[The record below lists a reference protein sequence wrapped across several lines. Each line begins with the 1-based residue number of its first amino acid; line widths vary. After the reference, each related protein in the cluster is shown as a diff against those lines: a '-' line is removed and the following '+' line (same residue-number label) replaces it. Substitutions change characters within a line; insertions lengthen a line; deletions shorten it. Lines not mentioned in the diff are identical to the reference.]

1 MKILQY
7 IKNYLNL
14 IQKKFISKKYFY
26 SYAGIDLLVSDIF
39 KNINN
44 GIYIDVGAQHPIKN
58 NNTYLLNKKGWK
70 GINIDLDQKNI
81 DLFNIA
87 RRNDLNI
94 VAAVDSKINERNLY
108 FYHDKSPINT
118 LSKNLSDYNKAVVK
132 EIKHIKTTT
141 LDIILKNSTFK
152 DSSIDFLSI
161 DVEGFELEV
170 IKGLNLN
177 IYRPKIIVVE
187 FLDLKTKKLEIK
199 NLNIERVL
207 DSLIHKYMV
216 SKNYILVNW
225 LHSDL
230 IYASRDFID

>member
-1 MKILQY
+1 MVNFLINKLNIFHKI
-7 IKNYLNL
+7 
-14 IQKKFISKKYFY
+14 FSSKKISY
-26 SYAGIDLLVSDIF
+26 SFSGVDLI
-39 KNINN
+39 INN
-44 GIYIDVGAQHPIKN
+44 IFRDNQKGFYVDVGCQHPIKN
-58 NNTYLLNKKGWK
+58 NNTYLLYKKGWK

-94 VAAVDSKINERNLY
+94 VAAVDSKINKRNLY

-118 LSKNLSDYNKAVVK
+118 LSKNLSDYNKAIVK

-152 DSSIDFLSI
+152 NSSIDFLSI

>member
-1 MKILQY
+1 M
-7 IKNYLNL
+7 
-14 IQKKFISKKYFY
+14 
-26 SYAGIDLLVSDIF
+26 
-39 KNINN
+39 
-44 GIYIDVGAQHPIKN
+44 
-58 NNTYLLNKKGWK
+58 
-70 GINIDLDQKNI
+70 
-81 DLFNIA
+81 
-87 RRNDLNI
+87 
-94 VAAVDSKINERNLY
+94 
-108 FYHDKSPINT
+108 
-118 LSKNLSDYNKAVVK
+118 SKNLSDYNKAVVK

-152 DSSIDFLSI
+152 NSSIDFLSI

-216 SKNYILVNW
+216 SKNYILVNL